1 MKRKSFLKSIFGAGA
16 LLSVP
21 YCNNPE
27 GLNEINHQINGLVD
41 KCKGNMVGFRSSP
54 IDKVKV
60 GLIGIGNRGKT
71 LIQMFDWLIEREKAE
86 IVALCDL
93 DQKNIDYALNHLAKK
108 QKVIPKTF
116 ANGKGNTNQ
125 P

>member
-21 YCNNPE
+21 YCSNPE
-27 GLNEINHQINGLVD
+27 KLDEINSHIKSVSG
-41 KCKGNMVGFRSSP
+41 KCKRNMVGFKSP
-54 IDKVKV
+54 AIDKVKV

-71 LIQMFDWLIEREKAE
+71 LIQMFDWLIENEKAE

-93 DQKNIDYALNHLAKK
+93 DKKNIGYALNHLTDK
-108 QKVIPKTF
+108 QSTTPKTF
-116 ANGKGNTNQ
+116 SKCRSM
-125 P
+125 